1 MGRVGKA
8 VMLMALVSALP
19 SSTSA
24 QKEAIVADATVRLR
38 LAEIQRENAERDLSQ
53 AETEVIR
60 AEELVKKYRALAAYG
75 VVARQDLEKAESDA
89 EQARLRLAAVQEVV
103 ALAREVVER
112 AKDYLAK
119 ARAADGEPSSP
130 SPHPLI
136 TRVSRSA
143 GRSSW
148 TNEDFSTLLREFK
161 IRFHTDLPVSAY
173 GQTPTHDR
181 LGLNH
186 HGRID
191 VALHPESE
199 AGQWVIRFLS
209 ERGIP
214 YIAFTG
220 QVPQSATGAHIH
232 IGPPSTKK

>member
-8 VMLMALVSALP
+8 VMLAALVSAL
-19 SSTSA
+19 SSSAFA
-24 QKEAIVADATVRLR
+24 QKEAVVADATVRLR
-38 LAEIQRENAERDLSQ
+38 LAEIQLENAERELSQ

-60 AEELVKKYRALAAYG
+60 AEQLAKKYRALAAHG
-75 VVARQDLEKAESDA
+75 VVARQELEKAESDA

-112 AKDYLAK
+112 ARDYLAK
-119 ARAADGEPSSP
+119 AHTADAESP
-130 SPHPLI
+130 SPPLRPLI
-136 TRVSRSA
+136 TRVSRST
-143 GRSSW
+143 GRGSW
-148 TNEDFSTLLREFK
+148 TNEDFSILLREFK
-161 IRFHTDLPVSAY
+161 ARFHTDLPVSAY

-199 AGQWVIRFLS
+199 AGQWVVRFLS